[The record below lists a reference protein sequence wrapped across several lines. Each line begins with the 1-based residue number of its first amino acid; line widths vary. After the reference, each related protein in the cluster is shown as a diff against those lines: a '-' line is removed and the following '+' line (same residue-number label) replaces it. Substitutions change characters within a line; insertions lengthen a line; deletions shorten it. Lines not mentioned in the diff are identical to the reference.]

1 LFFRP
6 RIGLLRAVD
15 AGAGNV
21 SGSEK
26 PLPSF
31 SNSRGPWAAATLPGF
46 QGLTKPGTVS
56 ALEDALMK
64 YRMNGIGK
72 SPLLAASILVCGIF
86 MAGCDDHIDVI
97 RDPNIPVVK
106 GSTWAWKPAAP
117 PKDADRR
124 PVVSRDVISRHETI
138 ARESDAN
145 KEIVRERIRTAIEQ
159 TLSSKGLR
167 QVSDPQAADFLVDY
181 HVAVRR
187 HDVTVQRV
195 YPGGYPGL
203 VCGPY
208 GCWESWGWGPPE
220 VSYENIRFR
229 EGTVVFDFVKQSN
242 KRLAYRAIG
251 QKPVHRDTFN
261 QGEVSEFVSHMLGKL
276 KTNG

>member
-1 LFFRP
+1 M
-6 RIGLLRAVD
+6 
-15 AGAGNV
+15 V
-21 SGSEK
+21 SG
-26 PLPSF
+26 
-31 SNSRGPWAAATLPGF
+31 
-46 QGLTKPGTVS
+46 
-56 ALEDALMK
+56 LEDPLMK
-64 YRMNGIGK
+64 VQTHGK
-72 SPLLAASILVCGIF
+72 GTSPLLAAAILICGLWL
-86 MAGCDDHIDVI
+86 AGCDDHITVI
-97 RDPNIPVVK
+97 RDPDIPAHQ
-106 GSTWAWKPAAP
+106 GNTWAWRPVAP

-124 PVVSRDVISRHETI
+124 PVVSRDVISWRETI
-138 ARESDAN
+138 ARDPGAN
-145 KEIVRERIRTAIEQ
+145 NEIVRQRIRTAIEQ

-208 GCWESWGWGPPE
+208 GCWESWGWGPTE

-229 EGTVVFDFVKQSN
+229 EGTVVFDFVKQST
-242 KRLAYRAIG
+242 KRLVYRAIG
-251 QKPVHRDTFN
+251 QKPVRRDTFD
-261 QGEVSEFVSHMLGKL
+261 QDEISGFVRHMLGKL

>member
-1 LFFRP
+1 
-6 RIGLLRAVD
+6 
-15 AGAGNV
+15 
-21 SGSEK
+21 
-26 PLPSF
+26 
-31 SNSRGPWAAATLPGF
+31 
-46 QGLTKPGTVS
+46 VS
-56 ALEDALMK
+56 ALEDALMR
-64 YRMNGIGK
+64 YRMKSIGK
-72 SPLLAASILVCGIF
+72 SPLLAASILVCGMF

-117 PKDADRR
+117 PKDTDKR
-124 PVVSRDVISRHETI
+124 PVVSRDVISRRETI

-145 KEIVRERIRTAIEQ
+145 KEVVRERIRTAIEQ
-159 TLSSKGLR
+159 SLSSKGLR

-187 HDVTVQRV
+187 HEVTVQRL

-229 EGTVVFDFVKQSN
+229 EGTVVFDFVKQSS

-261 QGEVSEFVSHMLGKL
+261 QGEISEFVSHMLGKL

>member
-1 LFFRP
+1 
-6 RIGLLRAVD
+6 
-15 AGAGNV
+15 
-21 SGSEK
+21 
-26 PLPSF
+26 
-31 SNSRGPWAAATLPGF
+31 
-46 QGLTKPGTVS
+46 
-56 ALEDALMK
+56 MK
-64 YRMNGIGK
+64 SWMNGTGR
-72 SPLLAASILVCGIF
+72 SLLVAASILFFGLLL
-86 MAGCDDHIDVI
+86 AGCDDHIIVT

-124 PVVSRDVISRHETI
+124 PVVSRDVISRGETV
-138 ARESDAN
+138 ARDSGAN
-145 KEIVRERIRTAIEQ
+145 NQIVRERIRTAMEQ

-187 HDVTVQRV
+187 HDVTVERV

-203 VCGPY
+203 VCGPF

-242 KRLAYRAIG
+242 KRLVYRAVG

-261 QGEVSEFVSHMLGKL
+261 QGEISEFVRHMMGKL
-276 KTNG
+276 KVNG